1 MRKSLYLFFALVA
14 TLATGAFAG
23 PASAAVLTV
32 PPPSDRIVIDVIT
45 VNGTGCPAGTAA
57 IAMSPDNTAFTVT
70 YSAYT
75 ALVGVGATSTDFRK
89 NCQLNL
95 VVHVPSGFTY
105 AINKVDYR
113 GFASIV
119 KGASATERANYYF
132 QGMSQT
138 AYVSHT
144 FSGPKSDDWQTSDEV
159 PLASLVWSPCG
170 ALRNL
175 NINTEL
181 RVAAGT
187 SDTKKTTSF
196 ISMDSTD
203 GSITTTYH
211 FSWKQCPVTTPK
223 KNA

>member
-1 MRKSLYLFFALVA
+1 MRKALYLSFAVA
-14 TLATGAFAG
+14 AILASGAFAG
-23 PASAAVLTV
+23 PASAATVITV
-32 PPPSDRIVIDVIT
+32 PPPKDRIVIDVIT
-45 VNGTGCPAGTAA
+45 VNGTGCKAGTAA
-57 IAMSPDNTAFTVT
+57 IAMSSDNTAFTVT

-75 ALVGVGATSTDFRK
+75 ALVGLGSTSTDFRK

-95 VVHVPSGFTY
+95 IVHVPSGFTY
-105 AINKVDYR
+105 AISKVDYR

-132 QGMSQT
+132 QGQSQT

-144 FSGPKSDDWQTSDEV
+144 FNGPLGDDWQTSDEV
-159 PLASLVWSPCG
+159 PLASMTWSPCG

-187 SDTKKTTSF
+187 SDVKKTTSF
-196 ISMDSTD
+196 ITMDSTD
-203 GSITTTYH
+203 GAINTIYH
-211 FSWKQCPVTTPK
+211 FSWAKC
-223 KNA
+223 